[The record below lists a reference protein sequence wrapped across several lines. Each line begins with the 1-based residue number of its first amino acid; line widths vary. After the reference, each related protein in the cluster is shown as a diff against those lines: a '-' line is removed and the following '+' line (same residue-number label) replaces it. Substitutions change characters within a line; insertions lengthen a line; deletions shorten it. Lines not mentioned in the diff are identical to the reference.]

1 MIIRK
6 ETPSDIEVI
15 TEITKLA
22 FENHP
27 HSRNTEQFIINALRA
42 ANALT
47 ISLVAEI
54 DGKLV
59 GHIAFS
65 PVTIWVPI
73 LPKGRKMGSPS
84 DGSKNWYGLG
94 PVSIRPACQK
104 QGIGTKLVNEGL
116 NLLKD
121 LGAEGCVVVGDPKY
135 YIRFGFKSPNELKH
149 EGVPQENF
157 LALPFCSRMP
167 KGTVQFHRA
176 FSATR

>member
-1 MIIRK
+1 MMFCEFLNGKYQMVIRK
-6 ETPSDIEVI
+6 ETESDIEAI
-15 TEITKLA
+15 SNITKLA

-27 HSRNTEQFIINALRA
+27 YSNNTEQFIINALRA

-65 PVTIWVPI
+65 PVTF
-73 LPKGRKMGSPS
+73 S
-84 DGSKNWYGLG
+84 DASMNWYGLG
-94 PVSIRPACQK
+94 PFSVLPGQQK
-104 QGIGTKLVNEGL
+104 KGIGTKLVNEGL

-121 LGAEGCVVVGDPKY
+121 LGAEGCVLVGDPKY
-135 YIRFGFKSPNELKH
+135 YQRFGFRSPDRLKH

-157 LALPFCSRMP
+157 LALPFCDRIP
-167 KGTVQFHRA
+167 AGIVQFHQA
-176 FSATR
+176 FSATK

>member
-1 MIIRK
+1 MSFERLNGKYQMIIRK
-6 ETPSDIEVI
+6 ERQADIEVI

-27 HSRNTEQFIINALRA
+27 YSRNTEQFIINALRA
-42 ANALT
+42 DNALT

-65 PVTIWVPI
+65 PVTF
-73 LPKGRKMGSPS
+73 S

-94 PVSIRPACQK
+94 PISIRPACQK

-121 LGAEGCVVVGDPKY
+121 LGAEGCVLVGDAKY

-157 LALPFCSRMP
+157 LALPFCNRIP

-176 FSATR
+176 FSATK

>member
-1 MIIRK
+1 MFFARLNGKCQMVIRK
-6 ETPSDIEVI
+6 ETQADIEVI

-27 HSRNTEQFIINALRA
+27 YSRNTEQFIINALRA

-65 PVTIWVPI
+65 PVTF
-73 LPKGRKMGSPS
+73 S

-94 PVSIRPACQK
+94 PISIRPACQK

-121 LGAEGCVVVGDPKY
+121 LGAEGCVLVGDPKY
-135 YIRFGFKSPNELKH
+135 YIRFGFKGPNELKH

-157 LALPFCSRMP
+157 LALPFYNRIP

-176 FSATR
+176 FSATK

>member
-6 ETPSDIEVI
+6 ETQADIEVI

-27 HSRNTEQFIINALRA
+27 YSRNTEQFIINALRA

-47 ISLVAEI
+47 ISLVGEI

-65 PVTIWVPI
+65 PVTF
-73 LPKGRKMGSPS
+73 S
-84 DGSKNWYGLG
+84 DGSKNWYGVG
-94 PVSIRPACQK
+94 PISIRPACQK

-121 LGAEGCVVVGDPKY
+121 LGAEGCVLVGDPKY
-135 YIRFGFKSPNELKH
+135 YIRFGFKSPNELKY

-157 LALPFCSRMP
+157 LALPFCNRIP

-176 FSATR
+176 FSATK

>member
-6 ETPSDIEVI
+6 ETELDVEAIFD
-15 TEITKLA
+15 ITKLA

-27 HSRNTEQFIINALRA
+27 YSNNTEQFIINALRA
-42 ANALT
+42 ADALT

-65 PVTIWVPI
+65 PITF
-73 LPKGRKMGSPS
+73 S
-84 DGSKNWYGLG
+84 DESKNWYGLG
-94 PVSIRPACQK
+94 PISVMPDYQK

-116 NLLKD
+116 GQLKE
-121 LGAEGCVVVGDPKY
+121 LGAAGCVLVGDPNFY
-135 YIRFGFKSPNELKH
+135 ERFGFRSPDKLKH

-157 LALPFCSRMP
+157 LVLSFCNRIP
-167 KGTVQFHRA
+167 EGTVQFHSA
-176 FSATR
+176 FSATE

>member
-1 MIIRK
+1 MSFERLNGKYQMIIRK
-6 ETPSDIEVI
+6 ERQADIEVI

-27 HSRNTEQFIINALRA
+27 YSRNTEQFIINALRA

-65 PVTIWVPI
+65 PVTF
-73 LPKGRKMGSPS
+73 S

-94 PVSIRPACQK
+94 PISIRPACQK

-121 LGAEGCVVVGDPKY
+121 LGAEGCVLVGDPKY

-157 LALPFCSRMP
+157 LALPFYNRIP

-176 FSATR
+176 FSATK

>member
-1 MIIRK
+1 MSFERLNGKYQMIIRK
-6 ETPSDIEVI
+6 ERQADIEVI

-27 HSRNTEQFIINALRA
+27 YSRNTEQFIINALRA

-65 PVTIWVPI
+65 PVTF
-73 LPKGRKMGSPS
+73 S

-94 PVSIRPACQK
+94 PISIRPACQK

-121 LGAEGCVVVGDPKY
+121 LGAEGCVLVGDPKY

-157 LALPFCSRMP
+157 LALPFCNRIP

-176 FSATR
+176 FSATK

>member
-6 ETPSDIEVI
+6 ETQADIEVI

-27 HSRNTEQFIINALRA
+27 YSRNTEQFIINALRA
-42 ANALT
+42 DNALT

-65 PVTIWVPI
+65 PVTF
-73 LPKGRKMGSPS
+73 S

-94 PVSIRPACQK
+94 PISIRPACQK

-121 LGAEGCVVVGDPKY
+121 LGAEGCVLVGDPKY

-157 LALPFCSRMP
+157 LALPFCNRIP

-176 FSATR
+176 FSATK

>member
-1 MIIRK
+1 MFRKRLNGKCQMIIRK
-6 ETPSDIEVI
+6 ETKLDVGAISN
-15 TEITKLA
+15 ITKLA

-27 HSRNTEQFIINALRA
+27 YSNNTEQFIINALRA

-65 PVTIWVPI
+65 PVTF
-73 LPKGRKMGSPS
+73 S

-94 PVSIRPACQK
+94 PISVMPNYQK
-104 QGIGTKLVNEGL
+104 QGIGKSLVNEGL
-116 NLLKD
+116 GLLKD
-121 LGAEGCVVVGDPKY
+121 SGAVGCVVVGDPKY
-135 YIRFGFKSPNELKH
+135 YARFGFRSPKGLKH

-157 LALPFCSRMP
+157 LVLPFCARIP

-176 FSATR
+176 FSATE

>member
-1 MIIRK
+1 MLFASLNGKCQMIIRK
-6 ETPSDIEVI
+6 ETQADIEVI

-27 HSRNTEQFIINALRA
+27 YSRNTEQFIINALRA

-65 PVTIWVPI
+65 PVTF
-73 LPKGRKMGSPS
+73 S

-94 PVSIRPACQK
+94 PISIRPACQK

-121 LGAEGCVVVGDPKY
+121 LGAEGCVLVGDPKY

-157 LALPFCSRMP
+157 LALPFCNRIP

-176 FSATR
+176 FSATK

>member
-1 MIIRK
+1 VIIRK
-6 ETPSDIEVI
+6 ETKLDFGAISN
-15 TEITKLA
+15 ITKLA

-27 HSRNTEQFIINALRA
+27 YSNNTEQFIINALRV

-65 PVTIWVPI
+65 PVTF
-73 LPKGRKMGSPS
+73 S

-94 PVSIRPACQK
+94 PISVMPNYQK
-104 QGIGTKLVNEGL
+104 QGIGKRLVNEGIG
-116 NLLKD
+116 LLKD
-121 LGAEGCVVVGDPKY
+121 LGAEGCVLVGDPKY
-135 YIRFGFKSPNELKH
+135 YERFGFRSPNRLKH

-157 LALPFCSRMP
+157 LALPFCNRIP

-176 FSATR
+176 FSASK

>member
-6 ETPSDIEVI
+6 ETQADIEAI

-27 HSRNTEQFIINALRA
+27 HSNNTEQFITNALRA

-47 ISLVAEI
+47 ISLVAEV

-65 PVTIWVPI
+65 PVTF
-73 LPKGRKMGSPS
+73 S
-84 DGSKNWYGLG
+84 DGSENWYGLG
-94 PVSIRPACQK
+94 PISVEPNYQK
-104 QGIGTKLVNEGL
+104 QGVGTKLVNEGL
-116 NLLKD
+116 YLLKD
-121 LGAEGCVVVGDPKY
+121 LGAEGCVLVGNLNY
-135 YIRFGFKSPNELKH
+135 YERFGFRSPNGLKH

-157 LALPFCSRMP
+157 LALSFCNRIP
-167 KGTVQFHRA
+167 AGVVQFHHA
-176 FSATR
+176 FSATE